1 MVDDEIVFLRHRA
14 LLSLLLLQQQRLP
27 LPPHLLDLGPARSPR
42 LAARRELSRQPPRGV
57 LGVPLLRP
65 VVGVDDAEAGRVALA
80 PLEVVE
86 DRPRRVRCQIHAVVQ
101 HGPLGRLDVALEIG
115 DAEVVFEHRRQ
126 GRLVLPGAVA
136 AALGDADLDLA
147 QDLSGGGVAG
157 AVGVG
162 DVLEELAEAVVSL
175 F

>member
-27 LPPHLLDLGPARSPR
+27 LPPHLLDLGPARSPFV
-42 LAARRELSRQPPRGV
+42 LRELFRQPPGRV
-57 LGVPLLRP
+57 LGVPLLRF
-65 VVGVDDAEAGRVALA
+65 VIRVDDAKARRVALA